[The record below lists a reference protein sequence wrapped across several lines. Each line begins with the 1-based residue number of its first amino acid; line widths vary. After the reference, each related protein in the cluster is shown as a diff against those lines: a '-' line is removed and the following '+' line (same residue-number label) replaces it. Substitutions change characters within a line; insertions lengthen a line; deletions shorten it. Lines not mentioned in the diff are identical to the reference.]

1 MAHDSIVTVH
11 KGCASGSVRVPTSKS
26 IAHRALIC
34 AALAPHNTSSVISG
48 VPYNDDIDATLDCL
62 AALGVSIHTKK
73 DPHDEFSREVMIG
86 GCGGQWLDGNQE
98 GSALHCR
105 ESGST
110 LRFMLPLCLLT
121 ASERHFTGSERLF
134 QRPLDDY
141 RPLFSQREW
150 QQGETALH
158 VGQGAPIVAKK
169 HRLTGKSSSQFVTG
183 LLFVLPLLDGDSEIE
198 LEQPPESR
206 SYIDMTLAVMARFG
220 VRAAWDGNTRI
231 CVPGSQTYQAT
242 NMTVDGDASG
252 AAFFQA
258 LAAMGAPVEVS
269 NAPQSDILQGDSVC
283 TEYLQKMVKNSGEL
297 PIISLSDCPDLGP
310 ILFAT
315 ATLCRGTIFTHTAR
329 LRLKESDRVAAM
341 VSELSKFGANI
352 LTSDDAMDD
361 KIKRSLPPE
370 LQALGDGTA
379 CGGWVAV
386 LPTPTGLHA
395 PTELL
400 NGHNDHRVVMSL
412 SILCSIIGDG
422 HINDAHAVRKS
433 FPSFFDC
440 MRTLG
445 IAIEGEM

>member
-1 MAHDSIVTVH
+1 MACESIVTVH
-11 KGCASGSVRVPTSKS
+11 KGCASGNVRVPTSKS

-34 AALAPHNTSSVISG
+34 AALAPHNMYSVISG

-62 AALGVSIHTKK
+62 AALGVSVRTKK
-73 DPHDEFSREVMIG
+73 DPLDESSREVTIG
-86 GCGGQWLDGNQE
+86 GCGGQWQDGNRE

-121 ASERHFTGSERLF
+121 APERHFTGSVRLL

-141 RPLFSQREW
+141 RALFSQREW
-150 QQGETALH
+150 QQSETTLCI
-158 VGQGAPIVAKK
+158 GQGAPIAAQK
-169 HRLTGKSSSQFVTG
+169 HRLSGKSSSQFVTG
-183 LLFVLPLLDGDSEIE
+183 LLFILPLLDGDSVIE
-198 LEQPPESR
+198 LEQAPESR

-220 VRAAWDGNTRI
+220 IRAAWDGATCIR
-231 CVPGSQTYQAT
+231 VLGRQTYQAT

-252 AAFFQA
+252 AAFFHA
-258 LAAMGAPVEVS
+258 LAALGASVTVS

-283 TEYLQKMVKNSGEL
+283 TEHLQKMVKNSGEL

-315 ATLCRGTIFTHTAR
+315 ATLCRGAIFTHTAR

-370 LQALGDGTA
+370 LQTLGDGTV

-386 LPTPTGLHA
+386 LPTPNGLHT

-412 SILCSIIGDG
+412 SILCSLIGDG
-422 HINDAHAVRKS
+422 RITDAHAVCKS

-440 MRTLG
+440 MRALG
-445 IAIEGEM
+445 IAVEGDI